1 MARAMGL
8 HPRTRDM
15 ADSDSD
21 SVCRW
26 EKCDERRFDQCLD
39 RVGDLEV
46 DTPWVKSDKGRVPMG
61 VIFGIDG
68 GLAQSLNEHSNDLP
82 KGDADHDHNPSYD
95 HEKGHQSEVEVL
107 SIELSGPKGSSVNAE
122 KLQKLLKAAPKDE
135 VYRIKAVL
143 TTSTTVKGSDDDMPT
158 TTPTQAQSRYILNW
172 AFGRWTFTSVP
183 DEVSEHESSHHKI
196 LRMTLILAR
205 YESTKW
211 KKKLE
216 TGGFLELDGENT
228 GELVVNKIA

>member
-1 MARAMGL
+1 MGL
-8 HPRTRDM
+8 LRSTLTKT
-15 ADSDSD
+15 AY
-21 SVCRW
+21 RW
-26 EKCDERRFDQCLD
+26 EQCDERKFDECLD

-46 DTPWVKSDKGRVPMG
+46 ETAWVKSDKGRVPMG

-68 GLAQSLNEHSNDLP
+68 GLAQSMEEKPNGH
-82 KGDADHDHNPSYD
+82 AHDHAHDHD

-122 KLQKLLKAAPKDE
+122 NLLELLKTAPKDE

-143 TTSTTVKGSDDDMPT
+143 STSTTVKGSDADIPT
-158 TTPTQAQSRYILNW
+158 ASPSQPQSRYILNW
-172 AFGRWTFTSVP
+172 AFGRWTFTPVP
-183 DEVSEHESSHHKI
+183 DEVAEHESSHQKI

-216 TGGFLELDGENT
+216 SGGLLELDGEDK